1 MKGFNFEKNL
11 QHQSQAVKS
20 TVSVFDNL
28 EIEKPKGVDKQFLN
42 PIVQMYDGNTTYAK
56 NIIKAQEANSIKSEV
71 NLNLHS
77 KSNIID
83 IMMETGTGKTYTYTK
98 TIFELNKNYG
108 LFKFIVIV
116 PTLSIKAGTVD
127 FLKSD
132 SARAHFKEQY
142 GKTIKL
148 HSV

>member
-20 TVSVFDNL
+20 TVSVFNNL
-28 EIEKPKGVDKQFLN
+28 EIENPEGIDKQFLN
-42 PIVQMYDGNTTYAK
+42 PVLKIYDGNNTYPK
-56 NIIKAQEANSIKSEV
+56 NIIELQKVNNIEGKV
-71 NLNLHS
+71 NLN
-77 KSNIID
+77 SNIID

-108 LFKFIVIV
+108 IFKFIVIV

-132 SARAHFKEQY
+132 SSRAHFKE
-142 GKTIKL
+142 
-148 HSV
+148 